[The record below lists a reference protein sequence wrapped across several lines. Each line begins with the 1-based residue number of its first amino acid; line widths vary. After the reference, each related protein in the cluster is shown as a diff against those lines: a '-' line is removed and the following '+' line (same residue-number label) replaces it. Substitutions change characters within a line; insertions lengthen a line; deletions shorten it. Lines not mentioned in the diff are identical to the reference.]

1 MKIWYKGG
9 LLARGLTLLL
19 FTHSPS
25 HSKMSNTMM
34 VAVFLVFSLCVMA
47 RGQAPMSVYGCAGRG
62 FTGNCQTFT
71 CPFNGC
77 CQLPSFFQNDLVS
90 VKSTGSY
97 SFRLFTAAG
106 CQYDCND
113 NDNGSL
119 EVDSQG
125 WSNIGAAAYACVDGP
140 Y

>member
-1 MKIWYKGG
+1 MTNMI
-9 LLARGLTLLL
+9 T
-19 FTHSPS
+19 T
-25 HSKMSNTMM
+25 
-34 VAVFLVFSLCVMA
+34 FLVLCLCALV
-47 RGQAPMSVYGCAGRG
+47 RGQAPMSVYGCSGTD
-62 FTGNCQTFT
+62 FTGTCQTFT

-77 CQLPSFFQNDLVS
+77 CQLPSFFQTDLVS

-106 CQYDCND
+106 CGYSCND

-119 EVDSQG
+119 QVDDQG
-125 WSNIGAAAYACVDGP
+125 WGNIGAAAYACIDGP